1 MKRPR
6 FLCVCQNGN
15 NRSVFLAF
23 RLKRHGYE
31 ALAAG
36 WNSTS
41 TETFNMLCN
50 WADRVVVMEQNFISK
65 IPVQYQFKV
74 EVIDVGPDKWG
85 PKCHPELRN
94 LVYDKFHLL
103 QLPEVR

>member
-36 WNSTS
+36 WNTTS
-41 TETFNMLCN
+41 PETFGMLCD
-50 WADRVVVMEQNFISK
+50 WADRIVVMEAAFIDRV
-65 IPVQYQFKV
+65 PLGWHPKV
-74 EVIDVGPDKWG
+74 TVMDVGPDKWG
-85 PKCHPELRN
+85 PKCHPELRH
-94 LVYDKFHLL
+94 LVYDNFSKLG
-103 QLPEVR
+103 LPEVR